1 MKVISVTAFVMGM
14 MFLFRLTITSG
25 QDIEQQV
32 EKESYSA
39 INSVCDMVTLC
50 LQNVSTDHDFVHIES

>member
-1 MKVISVTAFVMGM
+1 MKNVRTNKPLSLAMKVISVTAFVMGM

-25 QDIEQQV
+25 QDTEQQV

-39 INSVCDMVTLC
+39 INSILTW
-50 LQNVSTDHDFVHIES
+50 